1 VKGAC
6 RFYIRNAGIIGALY
20 CIVPAL
26 AYFAVMAGIVPA
38 IRNVYF
44 LRLGLTIVVGGA
56 VGAYI
61 NRFGLSLW
69 LVKHRSSEGPSGVL
83 DGALVGG
90 GIGSG
95 IALLPA
101 LTGLIG
107 TNHPEQALTFVVVT
121 WVAATALGV
130 VIGTVLAV
138 VGRKHVDRS
147 SAEGND

>member
-1 VKGAC
+1 MKRAC

-20 CIVPAL
+20 CIIPTL
-26 AYFAVMAGIVPA
+26 AYFAVMLSIVPA
-38 IRNVYF
+38 VRNVYF
-44 LRLGLTIVVGGA
+44 LRLGLAVVVGGA

-69 LVKHRSSEGPSGVL
+69 LVKHRSSEGPAGIL
-83 DGALVGG
+83 NGALVGA

-95 IALLPA
+95 TALLPS

-107 TNHPEQALTFVVVT
+107 TNHPEQALTFAVVT

-130 VIGTVLAV
+130 VIGTVLAA
-138 VGRKHVDRS
+138 VGRKHVERS
-147 SAEGND
+147 ATEKDG